1 MDLRSIIALVLFFAL
16 FVGTIVLYANA
27 HKGENHFNPVRFIT
41 RVAMF
46 GAMSTIL
53 YAVPV
58 FKFSLPFFPSFLEIH
73 FDEVP
78 AFICGFAYG
87 PLAGLAVVLV
97 KTLVKLALV
106 GSNTM
111 LVGEACDL
119 VLSSVYIF
127 IAAFVYKKIRNL
139 KGVAI
144 GLSIA
149 TAVQVFVAMLSN
161 VFVMIPFYMMV
172 MNYPEALLLQ
182 LMQKA
187 MPFITDVKW
196 SYAVAAVLPFN
207 LLKDALVIVITF
219 IVYHYIHRFLRM
231 KKA

>member
-16 FVGTIVLYANA
+16 FVGTILLYASY
-27 HKGENHFNPVRFIT
+27 HKGENQFNPVRFIT

-46 GAMSTIL
+46 GAMSTVL

-97 KTLVKLALV
+97 KTLVKLAIS
-106 GSNTM
+106 GSSTM
-111 LVGEACDL
+111 LVGELCDL
-119 VLSSVYIF
+119 ILSTVYIGIASF
-127 IAAFVYKKIRNL
+127 IYKRKRNL

-144 GLSIA
+144 GLGIA
-149 TAVQVFVAMLSN
+149 TAVQVIVAMLLN
-161 VFVMIPFYMMV
+161 VYAMIPFYMMV
-172 MNYPEALLLQ
+172 MGFPEGALLGA
-182 LMQKA
+182 MQKA
-187 MPFITDVKW
+187 MPMITDVKW
-196 SYAVAAVLPFN
+196 SYALIAVLPFN